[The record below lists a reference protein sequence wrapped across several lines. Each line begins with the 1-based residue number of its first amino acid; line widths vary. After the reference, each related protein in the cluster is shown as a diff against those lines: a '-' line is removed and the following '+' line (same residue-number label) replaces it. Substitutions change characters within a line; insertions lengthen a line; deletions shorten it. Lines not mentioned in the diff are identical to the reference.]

1 VTVDR
6 SRLPALVE
14 DRAFRFPSVTRATVP
29 GGPALRVVE
38 QHDLPVLALLLV
50 LPVGAADD
58 GPGRSGLAAFTADLL
73 DEGTGEL
80 SAIGVHEALARIG
93 AQFDVDT
100 GYDATVV
107 TLVTLA
113 KHRAR
118 ALSLLADIVFR
129 PRLALEDVE
138 RVRTLR
144 VNRLR
149 QLAAVPAAV
158 ADVAFARELF
168 GAGPYGHL
176 AIGTTASVEALGEP
190 EARQFHARHYRPA
203 DATLVAAGDVDPA
216 ELATLAAEALGAV
229 AMRGG
234 PARDPGAA
242 SDEARAASGG
252 TARVVLIDRPS
263 AAQSEVRVGSVAAAR
278 ATADYHALLV
288 LNAALGGQFV
298 SRINLNLRE
307 RRGVT
312 YGARSGFEMRRRPGP
327 FVVQAS
333 VQTSATA
340 EAVHEVLD
348 EIRGVRGDRPLTSDE
363 IAMAQATLTR
373 GYARSFETAE
383 QLARAVAQQVV
394 YGLADDYYD
403 RFPEAVRAVD
413 GEAVTAAARHWIDPA
428 CMSVVV
434 VGDREAVAAPL
445 EALGKG
451 VDVVS
456 AEV

>member
-1 VTVDR
+1 
-6 SRLPALVE
+6 
-14 DRAFRFPSVTRATVP
+14 
-29 GGPALRVVE
+29 
-38 QHDLPVLALLLV
+38 
-50 LPVGAADD
+50 
-58 GPGRSGLAAFTADLL
+58 
-73 DEGTGEL
+73 
-80 SAIGVHEALARIG
+80 
-93 AQFDVDT
+93 
-100 GYDATVV
+100 
-107 TLVTLA
+107 
-113 KHRAR
+113 
-118 ALSLLADIVFR
+118 
-129 PRLALEDVE
+129 
-138 RVRTLR
+138 
-144 VNRLR
+144 
-149 QLAAVPAAV
+149 
-158 ADVAFARELF
+158 
-168 GAGPYGHL
+168 
-176 AIGTTASVEALGEP
+176 
-190 EARQFHARHYRPA
+190 
-203 DATLVAAGDVDPA
+203 
-216 ELATLAAEALGAV
+216 
-229 AMRGG
+229 
-234 PARDPGAA
+234 
-242 SDEARAASGG
+242 
-252 TARVVLIDRPS
+252 VVLIDRPS

-278 ATADYHALLV
+278 DTADYHPLLV

-340 EAVHEVLD
+340 ESVHEVLE

-413 GEAVTAAARHWIDPA
+413 GEAVTAAARRWVDPA
-428 CMSVVV
+428 RMSVVV
-434 VGDREAVAAPL
+434 VGDRDAVAAPL

-451 VDVVS
+451 VDVVN